1 MAKLRVQA
9 QHLQP
14 GDIVGSGE
22 KVRYVANAGISIPK
36 GKCEVALEKP
46 FGSVRSVLW
55 GKYTMI
61 GVERNEPYIGSEQ
74 HEQDCIDACYSNGE
88 QEG

>member
-1 MAKLRVQA
+1 MKLRIQA

-22 KVRYVANAGISIPK
+22 RIMRVYNSIGQASCKINVR
-36 GKCEVALEKP
+36 LEKR
-46 FGSVRSVLW
+46 GKERVSEW

-61 GVERNEPYIGSEQ
+61 NVERSVEEKVR
-74 HEQDCIDACYSNGE
+74 
-88 QEG
+88 

>member
-1 MAKLRVQA
+1 LKSALEKATMKVQA

-22 KVRYVANAGISIPK
+22 VVRNVTINSIHWPSNKVRI
-36 GKCEVALEKP
+36 ALEGKNS
-46 FGSVRSVLW
+46 GIRSVLW

-61 GVERNEPYIGSEQ
+61 NIKRNVDKLI
-74 HEQDCIDACYSNGE
+74 
-88 QEG
+88 

>member
-1 MAKLRVQA
+1 MKLRVQA

-22 KVRYVANAGISIPK
+22 VINRIVISSIYWPSNKIYVRTNKREAH
-36 GKCEVALEKP
+36 
-46 FGSVRSVLW
+46 W

-61 GVERNEPYIGSEQ
+61 NVEREEK
-74 HEQDCIDACYSNGE
+74 
-88 QEG
+88 

>member
-1 MAKLRVQA
+1 MKLRIQA

-22 KVRYVANAGISIPK
+22 RISGITTSSTKFPADKI
-36 GKCEVALEKP
+36 EI
-46 FGSVRSVLW
+46 VLTKEGYGTRISYW

-61 GVERNEPYIGSEQ
+61 NVERT
-74 HEQDCIDACYSNGE
+74 NGV
-88 QEG
+88 

>member
-22 KVRYVANAGISIPK
+22 VVKAVTIRSLSMPSNKVAVTLFKNNQRTVQ
-36 GKCEVALEKP
+36 
-46 FGSVRSVLW
+46 W
-55 GKYTMI
+55 GKHTVI
-61 GVERNEPYIGSEQ
+61 LVERA
-74 HEQDCIDACYSNGE
+74 DAKPS
-88 QEG
+88 

>member
-1 MAKLRVQA
+1 MTKLRIQA

-22 KVRYVANAGISIPK
+22 VVYGVGAGTRTPK
-36 GKCEVALEKP
+36 GKVEVGLDSKTDTRTA
-46 FGSVRSVLW
+46 LW

-61 GVERNEPYIGSEQ
+61 NVEREEK
-74 HEQDCIDACYSNGE
+74 
-88 QEG
+88 

>member
-9 QHLQP
+9 QHLRP

-22 KVRYVANAGISIPK
+22 KVVGLIIN
-36 GKCEVALEKP
+36 
-46 FGSVRSVLW
+46 SVSHPSNKVRVILDNRNVLW

-61 GVERNEPYIGSEQ
+61 GVERNEPYIGSEK

>member
-1 MAKLRVQA
+1 MKIKVQA

-22 KVRYVANAGISIPK
+22 TIDCVHVNSIHIPTNKVQVTLYSGPDGAVRG
-36 GKCEVALEKP
+36 
-46 FGSVRSVLW
+46 RSVLW

-61 GVERNEPYIGSEQ
+61 NVERAG
-74 HEQDCIDACYSNGE
+74 
-88 QEG
+88 

>member
-1 MAKLRVQA
+1 MKLKVQA

-22 KVRYVANAGISIPK
+22 KVLSVIVDSIHWPSSQV
-36 GKCEVALEKP
+36 CVRLEK
-46 FGSVRSVLW
+46 RDAMW

-61 GVERNEPYIGSEQ
+61 NVERANA
-74 HEQDCIDACYSNGE
+74 D
-88 QEG
+88 

>member
-1 MAKLRVQA
+1 MAEVMKLRIQA

-22 KVRYVANAGISIPK
+22 TIAAVIVNSISHPSSKVRV
-36 GKCEVALEKP
+36 VLES
-46 FGSVRSVLW
+46 GNDQRSSLW

-61 GVERNEPYIGSEQ
+61 NVERP
-74 HEQDCIDACYSNGE
+74 
-88 QEG
+88 

>member
-9 QHLQP
+9 QHLKA

-22 KVRYVANAGISIPK
+22 VIDYVTINSTKWPSNKVMVVFT
-36 GKCEVALEKP
+36 GKP
-46 FGSVRSVLW
+46 YGRLW

-61 GVERNEPYIGSEQ
+61 NVERK
-74 HEQDCIDACYSNGE
+74 
-88 QEG
+88 EG

>member
-1 MAKLRVQA
+1 MKLRVQA

-22 KVRYVANAGISIPK
+22 VIERIVLSSISFPSTKVMIVLSNGERQ
-36 GKCEVALEKP
+36 
-46 FGSVRSVLW
+46 RSSYW

-61 GVERNEPYIGSEQ
+61 NVERTNK
-74 HEQDCIDACYSNGE
+74 
-88 QEG
+88 

>member
-1 MAKLRVQA
+1 MKLKVQA

-22 KVRYVANAGISIPK
+22 MVVRLTINSIDWPSNKVMVTLQPCDQRRASRG
-36 GKCEVALEKP
+36 
-46 FGSVRSVLW
+46 VLW

-61 GVERNEPYIGSEQ
+61 GVERKE
-74 HEQDCIDACYSNGE
+74 DD
-88 QEG
+88 